1 MLRRSLTHVNNPEPA
16 YSHNRVEFNSHNPD
30 CVAVQE
36 QFIMA
41 YGGLRGA
48 VGYSL
53 VLSIDKNKA
62 GQQAAF
68 QIRMSSC
75 FLPKKSFFY
84 LYWIV
89 LASALYRKSNLHII
103 IKEIARPQSQF
114 LHSCVCE

>member
-1 MLRRSLTHVNNPEPA
+1 M
-16 YSHNRVEFNSHNPD
+16 
-30 CVAVQE
+30 QE

-62 GQQAAF
+62 GPQAAF

-75 FLPKKSFFY
+75 FLTK
-84 LYWIV
+84 
-89 LASALYRKSNLHII
+89 
-103 IKEIARPQSQF
+103 
-114 LHSCVCE
+114 